1 MSLKD
6 YKYFV
11 AVAEEQHFGRAAA
24 RCNVSQPTLSVQLK
38 KLEEQLGVLLFERH
52 PRQVVLTM
60 AGQVVL
66 AKARQMLRLEQ
77 EILQLAQAA
86 TDPLGGPL
94 RLGIIPTIGPY
105 LLPHFVPYQTQAAP
119 QLKPLLTEAK
129 TEDLLQMLREG
140 TLDAAVL
147 ALPLDDVDD
156 LATTP
161 LYQEFFYLALPETH
175 PLTSKKL
182 PTTQDIPEGELLL
195 LTEGHC
201 LRGHALDVCE
211 FLGAAE
217 NASLRATSLETLRYM
232 VMAGQGVTLLPS
244 LALDWPDKSIEGG
257 SNLPSWPHMAIRPV
271 KGTNMDRPAR
281 QIGVVFR
288 YGYPRA
294 SALKK
299 MFLGFAAHLI
309 ATQQGLA
316 ELDAK

>member
-86 TDPLGGPL
+86 TDPLSGPL
-94 RLGIIPTIGPY
+94 RLGMIPTIAPY
-105 LLPHFVPYQTQAAP
+105 LLPHFVPFQTQAAP
-119 QLKPLLTEAK
+119 QLQPLLTEGK
-129 TEDLLQMLREG
+129 TSELLEMLREG

-147 ALPLDDVDD
+147 ALPLDDVED

-161 LYQEFFYLALPETH
+161 LYQEFFYLAVPETH
-175 PLTSKKL
+175 PLVSKKH
-182 PTTQDIPEGELLL
+182 PSTQDIPEGELLL

-217 NASLRATSLETLRYM
+217 NAKLRATSLETLRHM

-244 LALDWPDKSIEGG
+244 LALDWPENSAM
-257 SNLPSWPHMAIRPV
+257 PRWPHLTIKPI
-271 KGTNMDRPAR
+271 KGSNMDRPAR
-281 QIGVVFR
+281 QIGVMFR

-294 SALKK
+294 AALKK
-299 MFLGFAAHLI
+299 LFSAFADNLI
-309 ATQQGLA
+309 ATQQGVA
-316 ELDAK
+316 KLDVAS